1 MTALPAGFSASNET
15 VDAFL
20 KFIAQQP
27 LPRRSRI
34 LASLSAS
41 IDQARNDKW
50 PAGTVAA
57 LESAIRVAERDVN
70 IALRREQK
78 ELVELITIEM
88 RARFGTSKDRD
99 ALLLARTPA
108 IRAAAEILRTQ
119 RYQQFLSGEL
129 PSNH

>member
-20 KFIAQQP
+20 KFLAQQP